1 MWKGISVL
9 FFNWIDKKGSSHWY
23 FILSESEKHVII
35 LYFWHVSNFHFG
47 GMMMFMIHYNL
58 WNINFADLKNT
69 IPTKMKDEIDF

>member
-1 MWKGISVL
+1 MSVL

-23 FILSESEKHVII
+23 FILSESEKDVII

-47 GMMMFMIHYNL
+47 GMIMFMIHYNL